1 MNLCSACIPAVYSLV
16 TSWALSCGE
25 RVVRFALVLRLPMY
39 VESSIGVTV
48 WFRWRM
54 FCSGGMFVV
63 VWWCGPSLLKVLTRR
78 GAGFTRVFVDG
89 SLNVGV
95 LALYSTSRRLGCRS
109 PIAGIA
115 L

>member
-48 WFRWRM
+48 WLRWGVLG
-54 FCSGGMFVV
+54 SGMMFVV

-78 GAGFTRVFVDG
+78 GAGFTCVFVDG
-89 SLNVGV
+89 GLKVGV
-95 LALYSTSRRLGCRS
+95 FALYSTSKRLGCRS
-109 PIAGIA
+109 PMAGIA